1 MKNPTENFEKFV
13 TVSFQIPDGFNSP
26 GYWESYEDEP
36 LLIYKGEEITD
47 KEFVKMIANL
57 DEDNLGEW
65 KVDMDVIENL
75 EYNFEIKDLIESA
88 KEAEGDLEKFLQIS
102 SKKLFQS
109 FEEALY
115 EASDVLDEGEETVPY
130 FKEYYVINVKTKE

>member
-1 MKNPTENFEKFV
+1 MKSPTENFEKFV
-13 TVSFQIPDGFNSP
+13 TVSFQIPDNFNSP
-26 GYWESYEDEP
+26 GYWEYYEDEP

-47 KEFVKMIANL
+47 EEFVKMIANL
-57 DEDNLGEW
+57 DEDNLGEL
-65 KVDMDVIENL
+65 KVNMDVLENL

-88 KEAEGDLEKFLQIS
+88 KEAKGDLEEFLQIS

-109 FEEALY
+109 FEEDLY

-130 FKEYYVINVKTKE
+130 FKDYYVIDVKTKK

>member
-13 TVSFQIPDGFNSP
+13 TVSFQIPDDFNSP

-57 DEDNLGEW
+57 DEDNLGELQ
-65 KVDMDVIENL
+65 VNMDVLENL
-75 EYNFEIKDLIESA
+75 EYNFQIEDLIESA

-130 FKEYYVINVKTKE
+130 FKEYYVINVKTEK

>member
-1 MKNPTENFEKFV
+1 MKSPTENFEKFV
-13 TVSFQIPDGFNSP
+13 TVSFQIPDDFNSP
-26 GYWESYEDEP
+26 GYWEYYEDEP

-47 KEFVKMIANL
+47 EEFVKMIANL
-57 DEDNLGEW
+57 DEDNLGEL
-65 KVDMDVIENL
+65 KVNMDVLENL

-88 KEAEGDLEKFLQIS
+88 KKAKGDLEEFLQIS

-109 FEEALY
+109 FEEDLY

-130 FKEYYVINVKTKE
+130 FKDYYVIDVKTKK